1 MRSARGVTGS
11 LAAASTTAGL
21 PTASVPT
28 AGLPAAGP
36 ATLVAIRAAH
46 HTSYDRLIF
55 EFSGRLPVH
64 RSVRYVSKVVAD
76 PSGQVVPVSG
86 GARLLVR
93 FLPANG
99 HLPDGQSSYGSARR
113 TFALPGVL
121 QVVRAGDSEDVLRF
135 GVGVAKRQ
143 RFKVFT
149 LANPSRFV
157 IDITTPFRPAPA
169 GDDSSGS
176 HSAAHSG
183 AAGKRPHG
191 RMLNHLATLL
201 AVLVTALQR
210 LPQ

>member
-1 MRSARGVTGS
+1 MRTARGVTGS
-11 LAAASTTAGL
+11 LAAASTTAIA
-21 PTASVPT
+21 PT
-28 AGLPAAGP
+28 AGP

-55 EFSGRLPVH
+55 EFSGRLPAH

-76 PSGQVVPVSG
+76 PSGQVLPLSG

-99 HLPDGQSSYGSARR
+99 HKPDGQSSYGPARQ
-113 TFALPGVL
+113 TFALPGVI
-121 QVVRAGDSEDVLRF
+121 QVVSAGESEDVLRF

-169 GDDSSGS
+169 EDHSSGS
-176 HSAAHSG
+176 HRG
-183 AAGKRPHG
+183 AEGKRPYGH
-191 RMLNHLATLL
+191 MLNYLAIPL
-201 AVLVTALQR
+201 AVLLAPLQR
-210 LPQ
+210 RPQ

>member
-11 LAAASTTAGL
+11 LAAASTTA
-21 PTASVPT
+21 SVPT
-28 AGLPAAGP
+28 AGP

-55 EFSGRLPVH
+55 EFSGRLPAH

-99 HLPDGQSSYGSARR
+99 HTPDGRSSYGPARR
-113 TFALPGVL
+113 TLALPGVV
-121 QVVRAGDSEDVLRF
+121 QVVSAGDSDGVLRF

-157 IDITTPFRPAPA
+157 IDISTPFIAVPT
-169 GDDSSGS
+169 GDHSSGS
-176 HSAAHSG
+176 HMVAEGRQHSHVLN
-183 AAGKRPHG
+183 RPAI
-191 RMLNHLATLL
+191 RL
-201 AVLVTALQR
+201 AVLFTALQHLHAGPAKASAQVR
-210 LPQ
+210 PRA

>member
-1 MRSARGVTGS
+1 MRTARGVTGS
-11 LAAASTTAGL
+11 LAAASTTAIAR
-21 PTASVPT
+21 T
-28 AGLPAAGP
+28 AGP

-55 EFSGRLPVH
+55 EFSGRLPAH
-64 RSVRYVSKVVAD
+64 RSVRYVSKVIAD

-99 HLPDGQSSYGSARR
+99 HKPDGQSSYGPARQ
-113 TFALPGVL
+113 TFALPGVV
-121 QVVRAGDSEDVLRF
+121 QVVSAGETEDVLRF

-169 GDDSSGS
+169 EDYSSGS
-176 HSAAHSG
+176 HRG
-183 AAGKRPHG
+183 AEGKLPHG
-191 RMLNHLATLL
+191 HMLSHLAIPL
-201 AVLVTALQR
+201 AVFLAALQR
-210 LPQ
+210 RPQ